1 MVKKTLLSLAIAATA
16 AGLAGCKTGGDY
28 KVDTGAVTAGS
39 DGATAKSVTP
49 VFSPANSKLPLFS
62 DFIFSNAS
70 VTDGTASVGD
80 TQPPVTTALNSVTG
94 ASVIAPIDIEFS
106 GELAA
111 ASLNS
116 ALAVNLIK
124 LRNAEDDS
132 AIDALDLESI
142 AAAVG
147 PTDVVDDAEEQPVPG
162 TDYTVSFLELDDGS
176 TPTLRINLLKPLEPR
191 TKYIVSLTDALAS
204 ESGVPVSPSAEYS
217 LVTSDLELPSSSLQ
231 RVRDA
236 VGEWHKIANGYLTKA
251 AAAAGVSKPEPVL
264 SYAFTTSGASLTLKM
279 AAAPEIYVR
288 ALAGKAATAK
298 SLYLAVL
305 NSQLSGDAA
314 AVQQAYVTNII
325 APAAASASIAL
336 SSTPTASEIA
346 EVEASAAWETTITTA
361 ASSSTVVN
369 GITATLHTPSSQT
382 YTPIASAPSTPVAL
396 TPAQVFA
403 GTPLAADTVTKYVQ
417 GQLELPV
424 GLTAPAMT
432 NAQALASG
440 DPQTISDAVKL
451 SFATDSVWSADD
463 ALSPPSDDKVFD
475 PATGQLTTTGVEE
488 VKDEEGNI
496 TGYTGGMTN
505 VTYRYPLADF
515 SETEYA
521 PVLVTLP
528 GDYTG
533 LGKANCDALK
543 NSTGLPVIV
552 FIHGITADR
561 TSSLVLGEKAAFEGC
576 FATVALDLPLHGVAP
591 LTSNNNGEDIAN
603 AALIFNV
610 EQVNTETPAL
620 TPFGS
625 TAAGAGLTNIA
636 ERHFNIAQHPSTNAR
651 VDMVFGADAESS
663 LGKSGG
669 QFINLANMGR
679 LRDNLRQ
686 AVMDNVHLIASLGA
700 MDVDADGSPD
710 FDTDKVYLAGH
721 SLGAIVGTA
730 VTAVV
735 NDPQVQALNT
745 NLPDI
750 KGTVLASPGG
760 ALPKMLEN
768 SPAFAPTVLGGL
780 NLAQTSS
787 SLQKYD
793 IALMAAL
800 DGVDP
805 VSFAA
810 EMGATS
816 NVLMYNIVGGGDC
829 PSFAPY
835 DTDGNPTADV
845 ASMVGANC
853 SDGSTQRLP
862 GSIALA
868 FQGKYPPDHVVP
880 NFDYFADA
888 EDNPFTPIMSGLS
901 YELGA
906 LGSKVETQIV
916 EVDSAAMPLTG
927 TTSLGA
933 LAGLQTTYAS
943 DLSSADATG
952 GKFVLPFT
960 QGTHSTFAAADDSSA
975 FTTMVTQ
982 MLYFYST
989 GGSLKANVSGG
1000 LKASAE

>member
-1 MVKKTLLSLAIAATA
+1 MVKKTLLSLAIAASA
-16 AGLAGCKTGGDY
+16 AGISGCNTGGDY
-28 KVDTGAVTAGS
+28 SVDTTAVTAGS
-39 DGATAKSVTP
+39 AGSTPSVITP

-62 DFIFSNAS
+62 DFIFANAS

-80 TQPPVTTALNSVTG
+80 SQPPVTTALNSSEG
-94 ASVIAPIDIEFS
+94 ASISAPIDIEFTGDIS
-106 GELAA
+106 S
-111 ASLNS
+111 ASLTS
-116 ALAVNLIK
+116 PLAVNLIK
-124 LRNAEDDS
+124 LRNADDDS
-132 AIDALDLESI
+132 SIDALDI
-142 AAAVG
+142 KTIVAASGA
-147 PTDVVDDAEEQPVPG
+147 TNVVDDAADQPVLG
-162 TDYTVSFLELDDGS
+162 TDYTVSFISLDDGS
-176 TPTLRINLLKPLEPR
+176 APTLRINLLKPLEPR
-191 TKYIVSLTDALAS
+191 TKYIVALTNALQT
-204 ESGVPVSPSAEYS
+204 ESGLPLAPSAEYS
-217 LVTSDLELPSSSLQ
+217 LVTSDLELPASSLQ
-231 RVRDA
+231 PVRDA
-236 VGEWHKIANGYLTKA
+236 VQAWHGIAGGYLTA
-251 AAAAGVSKPEPVL
+251 VSGELGISKPSVVL
-264 SYAFTTSGASLTLKM
+264 SYAFTTSGSSLTLKM
-279 AAAPEIYVR
+279 AAAPKMYVM
-288 ALAGKAATAK
+288 ALAAKAATAK

-305 NSQLSGDAA
+305 NAQLSGDEA
-314 AVQQAYVTNII
+314 AVAQAYVTNII
-325 APAAASASIAL
+325 VPAAASASITL
-336 SSTPTASEIA
+336 SSTPTNAEIA

-361 ASSSTVVN
+361 AGSSTVVD
-369 GITATLHTPSSQT
+369 GITAMLHTPTSQT
-382 YTPIASAPSTPVAL
+382 YTPIASAPATPVAI
-396 TPAQVFA
+396 TPSQVSAFA
-403 GTPLAADTVTKYVQ
+403 GTPLAGDTVTKYVQ
-417 GQLELPV
+417 GRLELPV

-463 ALSPPSDDKVFD
+463 ALNPPSDDKVFD
-475 PATGQLTTTGVEE
+475 PATGKLTTTGVEE

-496 TGYTGGMTN
+496 TGYSGGMTN

-528 GDYTG
+528 GDYSG
-533 LGKANCDALK
+533 GGGNNCTAQK

-561 TSSLVLGEKAAFEGC
+561 TSSIALGANAAGSC

-591 LTSNNNGEDIAN
+591 LSSDKDGDDIYNTAM
-603 AALIFNV
+603 AFNV
-610 EQVNTETPAL
+610 EQNSGNPSL
-620 TPFGS
+620 TPYAYVAELS
-625 TAAGAGLTNIA
+625 SMDDIA
-636 ERHFNIAQHPSTNAR
+636 ERHFNIAKHPATNAR
-651 VDMVFGADAESS
+651 VDMVFGADAETS
-663 LGKSGG
+663 LGKSGD

-679 LRDNLRQ
+679 LRDNMRQ
-686 AVMDNVHLIASLGA
+686 AVMDNVHLLASLGA
-700 MDVDADGSPD
+700 MDVDADGNPD

-721 SLGAIVGTA
+721 SLGAIIGTT

-735 NDPQVQALNT
+735 NNPQVQALNT
-745 NLPDI
+745 NLPEI

-816 NVLMYNIVGGGDC
+816 NVLMYNMVGGGDC
-829 PSFAPY
+829 PSFVPY
-835 DTDGNPTADV
+835 DADGNPTADV

-862 GSIALA
+862 GAIALA
-868 FQGKYPPDHVVP
+868 FQGKYPSDHVVP

-888 EDNPFTPIMSGLS
+888 DTNPFTAIMSGLS
-901 YELGA
+901 YDLGA
-906 LGSKVETQIV
+906 LGSKVDTQIV
-916 EVDSAAMPLTG
+916 EVGSAAMPLAG
-927 TTSLGA
+927 TTALA
-933 LAGLQTTYAS
+933 ELAGLEATYAS
-943 DLSSADATG
+943 DLTSADATG

-960 QGTHSTFAAADDSSA
+960 QGTHSTFAAADDSTA

-982 MLYFYST
+982 MLYFFNT
-989 GGSLKANVSGG
+989 GGNLKAGVDGG